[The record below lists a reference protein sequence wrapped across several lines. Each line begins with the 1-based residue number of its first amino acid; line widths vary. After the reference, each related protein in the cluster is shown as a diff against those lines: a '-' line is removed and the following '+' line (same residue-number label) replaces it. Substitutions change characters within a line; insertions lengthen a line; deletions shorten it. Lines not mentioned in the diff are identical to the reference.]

1 MGKKS
6 KRATS
11 YLKDPSLAGVRFIPI
26 PHAPQQTHASF
37 LDGSAVLPLALARP
51 LSVLP
56 GTSGTSIYPARE
68 IPAPAVEVGGCVPKK
83 HEAQDYWSH
92 LK

>member
-1 MGKKS
+1 M
-6 KRATS
+6 
-11 YLKDPSLAGVRFIPI
+11 RFIPI
-26 PHAPQQTHASF
+26 PHAPQQAHASF
-37 LDGSAVLPLALARP
+37 LDGSAVLPLALAHP

-56 GTSGTSIYPARE
+56 GTCGTFVYPARE
-68 IPAPAVEVGGCVPKK
+68 ISAPAVEVGGYGPKG